1 VTDAPAPLL
10 FLFDVDLTLVDTGG
24 AGRRAMDRAFEE
36 VLGVARAFDG
46 FHFFGKVDQAILQ
59 EVHARRLARALD
71 DETAARIRDV
81 YLRCLAEEVAVTPRY
96 RVLPGVAE
104 LLAALAARPD
114 CRLGLA
120 TGNFEEGARIK
131 LRPGG
136 LWEAFATG
144 GFGADAADRAELTR
158 IGIRRLLAGAPRPPR
173 GRVVVVG
180 DTPNDVLAAH
190 ANGAASVAVATG
202 GYTSAQLAAYRPAV
216 LVEDL
221 AGWQEWLPTLGV

>member
-1 VTDAPAPLL
+1 VPDDAPFL

-46 FHFFGKVDQAILQ
+46 YHFFGKVDQAILQ
-59 EVHARRLARALD
+59 EVYARRLSRALD
-71 DETAARIRDV
+71 DETAARVRDV
-81 YLRCLAEEVAVTPRY
+81 YLRCLAEEVATTDRY

-104 LLAALAARPD
+104 LVAALAARPE

-120 TGNFEEGARIK
+120 TGNFEEGARVK

-136 LWEAFATG
+136 LADAFTTG
-144 GFGADAADRAELTR
+144 GFGADASDRAELTR
-158 IGIRRLLAGAPRPPR
+158 IGIRRLLAGSPRPPR
-173 GRVVVVG
+173 GRIVVIG
-180 DTPNDVLAAH
+180 DTPSDVLAAH
-190 ANGAASVAVATG
+190 ANGAESVAVATG
-202 GYTSAQLAAYRPAV
+202 GYESAQLAAYRPTL

-221 AGWQEWLPTLGV
+221 SGWREWLPRLGA